1 MTTEIHGVQVFELAA
16 KGKKLRTA
24 RDATDVMG
32 EALSQGAR
40 WIVIPVER
48 LDEDFFRLKTG
59 VAGEIV
65 SKLVVYRVGVA
76 FVGDISRYVEA
87 SDSFRA
93 FVREANR
100 GKDFWFLADAEELR
114 QRLARVE
121 ATRPI
126 DQEQR

>member
-1 MTTEIHGVQVFELAA
+1 MTTEVHGVQVFELAA
-16 KGKKLRTA
+16 EGKKLRTA

-65 SKLVVYRVGVA
+65 SKLVGYRMGVA
-76 FVGDISRYVEA
+76 FIGDISRYVEA
-87 SDSFRA
+87 SDSFRD

-100 GKDFWFLADAEELR
+100 GKDFWFVADAAEFR
-114 QRLARVE
+114 QRLAKIE

-126 DQEQR
+126 DSGR

>member
-1 MTTEIHGVQVFELAA
+1 MTTEVHGVQIFELPPE
-16 KGKKLRTA
+16 GKKLRTG

-40 WIVIPVER
+40 YIVIPVEW

-65 SKLVVYRVGVA
+65 SKLVAYRMGVA
-76 FVGDISRYVEA
+76 FLGDISQHIAA

-100 GKDFWFLADAEELR
+100 GKDFWFVADAEEFRRKLVQIGATSADAR
-114 QRLARVE
+114 QR
-121 ATRPI
+121 
-126 DQEQR
+126 